1 MRLNYSIWPGNCS
14 EWALFSVACNK
25 SATLATSTPNNAVK
39 NEYRCSVVLTFNHI
53 PDLSHFP
60 PTRIDLGK
68 PTRNWR
74 IDLGV
79 KGVPPF
85 WSWRTD
91 VLETPSG
98 GESAHT
104 YCAKY
109 VEDPEHANDQCQ
121 RDEHPNVFLQQC
133 HGGYFDSF
141 MISHRIRRAGRR
153 QWRRRRL
160 RRHHRITRRL
170 RRCNRRARKMPLVP
184 DRLR

>member
-1 MRLNYSIWPGNCS
+1 MRLNYAIWPSDGS
-14 EWALFSVACNK
+14 KGVPFSVACNK
-25 SATLATSTPNNAVK
+25 SATLTASPPNNAIK
-39 NEYRCSVVLTFNHI
+39 NEYRCSVLLTFNYI

-85 WSWRTD
+85 RSGRTD

-98 GESAHT
+98 GERAHA

-121 RDEHPNVFLQQC
+121 CGKHPNVFL
-133 HGGYFDSF
+133 
-141 MISHRIRRAGRR
+141 
-153 QWRRRRL
+153 
-160 RRHHRITRRL
+160 
-170 RRCNRRARKMPLVP
+170 
-184 DRLR
+184 